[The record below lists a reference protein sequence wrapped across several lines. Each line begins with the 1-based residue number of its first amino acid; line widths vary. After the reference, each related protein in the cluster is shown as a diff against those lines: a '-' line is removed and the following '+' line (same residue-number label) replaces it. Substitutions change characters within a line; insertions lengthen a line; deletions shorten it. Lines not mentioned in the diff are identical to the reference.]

1 MNLLTAVLLIAL
13 FVAYL
18 PALGLFHLMIF
29 RVNRHLPMREK
40 IPHSLYLGGWR
51 RLRDQY
57 KGFYPRS
64 VLYELTLS
72 SSVVFFILA
81 IVIVVLR
88 VWAYV
93 TGR

>member
-1 MNLLTAVLLIAL
+1 MNQITAVLLIAL
-13 FVAYL
+13 FVVYF
-18 PALGLFHLMIF
+18 PALGLFHLMIL
-29 RVNRHLPMREK
+29 RVNRRLPTREK
-40 IPHSLYLGGWR
+40 IPHSLYWGGWR

-64 VLYELTLS
+64 SLYELTLS
-72 SSVVFFILA
+72 SSVFFFILA
-81 IVIVVLR
+81 IAIVVFR